1 MGSQATVCIAL
12 LLPGEFFMM
21 NGMFMY
27 RTLIAQLIVWP
38 GTIGTFSLIL
48 LLGVHYRI
56 LS

>member
-48 LLGVHYRI
+48 LLGVYCR
-56 LS
+56 